1 MYVSWTLMLPHFVS
15 RPVMSVLQ
23 SAEEEKKRKYLQAC
37 EERHATFTPLVTS
50 VVDLFGLQMTC
61 FVRTL
66 VERLAE
72 RMSKP
77 VGRLMGMIRARISVA
92 ILRASSMCLR
102 GSRRRFKS
110 GESLLGE
117 VV

>member
-1 MYVSWTLMLPHFVS
+1 MDTDAPSYVS

-50 VVDLFGLQMTC
+50 VDGLFGLQMTC

-92 ILRASSMCLR
+92 ILRVSSDSSMCLR